1 MLAKIKTFFKEQNG
15 AVTVDWVILTA
26 AVAVIAVG
34 DIVAVTTQTKSYS
47 ETIAKNIPSDI

>member
-34 DIVAVTTQTKSYS
+34 AIVAVTTRTKSYS

>member
-26 AVAVIAVG
+26 ACAVIAVG
-34 DIVAVTTQTKSYS
+34 AIVAVTTQTKSYS